1 MEDIIK
7 KGIERGLISFNDDYS
22 RITYTHVNKSRN
34 YLDPEEPVEAVSF
47 LKLVFVYNYPVQRI
61 KLFEKVTRG
70 SSKIEADIIV
80 YNDDLCLS
88 PSIVVECK
96 KQEVSEAEFQQ
107 AIDQAVSYANVLAGT
122 VKYIWTTSSI
132 KDSYLQFD
140 KERDTRIQIPNI
152 PIYGKAVTKYTFVKG
167 GRLQNED
174 AGDDA
179 IKQQFFDLEQV
190 SESELTNRFKKA
202 HQSLWAG
209 GELNPSDAFDELD
222 KLIFCK
228 IWDERKPRKKGE
240 PYDFQIFDIEKP
252 KNATQKEI
260 DAIEQQITDDLAK
273 RIFSL
278 YEEGR
283 KKDEEV
289 FKDNIRLTPQRI
301 RTVVSYL
308 QGANLS
314 KTDLD
319 SKGKAF
325 ETFMGSYFRGDFG
338 QYFTPRNIVKFIVD
352 VLPITNDSKVLDT
365 SCGSGGFL
373 LYALDKVRQQAGV
386 YYDEGTIE
394 HYKHWHDFASQKLF
408 GIEINEQIARTAK
421 MNMIIHD
428 DGHTNV
434 ISSDGLL
441 RDEVIR
447 DKTDNKGFEYGTFDV
462 IITNPPFGSTVK
474 QTEKAY
480 LHQYSLGNRDVDW
493 LDTKNS
499 GVKERDSQ
507 STEVLFIEQNKNF
520 LKEGGYLAI
529 VLPDGILANS
539 SLQYVRDNIEEWFRI
554 VAVVSMPQDAF
565 KANGAGVKSSVLFLK
580 KWTNEQCQKIK
591 DTKLKLQERIKCE
604 ANYKATVERYEKEK
618 KETIKNYS
626 GFVNNTG
633 LTNKKMVEKTEAFI
647 EWKKQIAEQYNQKIL
662 DLKEQLEERFAEMYK
677 TEMIDYPIFMAIAE
691 QIGYDATGKETSVNE
706 LEMIGNELKKFIATL

>member
-122 VKYIWTTSSI
+122 VKYIWTTSGI

-260 DAIEQQITDDLAK
+260 DAIEQQITEDLAK

-394 HYKHWHDFASQKLF
+394 HYTHWHDFASQKLF

-447 DKTDNKGFEYGTFDV
+447 DKTGNKGFEYGTFDV

-493 LDTKNS
+493 LDTKSS

-507 STEVLFIEQNKNF
+507 STEVLFIEQDRNF

-529 VLPDGILANS
+529 VIPDGILTNS

-591 DTKLKLQERIKCE
+591 DTKFKLQERIKCE
-604 ANYKATVERYEKEK
+604 ANYKVTVERWEKEK
-618 KETIKNYS
+618 KDTIKNYS

-647 EWKKQIAEQYNQKIL
+647 EWKKQIAEQYNEKIA

>member
-122 VKYIWTTSSI
+122 VKYIWTTSGI

-260 DAIEQQITDDLAK
+260 DAIEQQITEDLAK

-394 HYKHWHDFASQKLF
+394 HYTHWHDFASQKLF

-447 DKTDNKGFEYGTFDV
+447 DKTGNKGFEYGTFDV

-493 LDTKNS
+493 LDTKSS

-507 STEVLFIEQNKNF
+507 STEVLFIEQDRNF

-529 VLPDGILANS
+529 VIPDGILTNS

-591 DTKLKLQERIKCE
+591 DTKFKLQERIKCE
-604 ANYKATVERYEKEK
+604 ANYKVTVERWEKEK
-618 KETIKNYS
+618 KDTIKNYS

-647 EWKKQIAEQYNQKIL
+647 EWKKQIAEQYNQKIA

>member
-122 VKYIWTTSSI
+122 VKYIWTTSGI

-190 SESELTNRFKKA
+190 LESELTNRFKKA

-278 YEEGR
+278 YDEGR
-283 KKDEEV
+283 KKDKEV

-373 LYALDKVRQQAGV
+373 LYALDKVRQQARV

-493 LDTKNS
+493 LDTKSS

-507 STEVLFIEQNKNF
+507 STEVLFIEQDRNF

-529 VLPDGILANS
+529 VIPDGILTNS

-591 DTKLKLQERIKCE
+591 DTKFKLQERIKCE
-604 ANYKATVERYEKEK
+604 ANYKVTVERWEKEK
-618 KETIKNYS
+618 KDTIKNYS

-647 EWKKQIAEQYNQKIL
+647 EWKKQIAEQYNQKIA